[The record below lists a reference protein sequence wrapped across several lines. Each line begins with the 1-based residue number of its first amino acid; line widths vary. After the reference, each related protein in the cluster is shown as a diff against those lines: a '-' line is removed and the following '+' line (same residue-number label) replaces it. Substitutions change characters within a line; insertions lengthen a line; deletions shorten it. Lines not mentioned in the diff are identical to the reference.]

1 MNRPENKDAQRAA
14 APVAVIDPENL
25 SVPKISIHM
34 FCVSEGVHA
43 MAQHAFA
50 DRRMARATTLLLDG
64 SIPAAIERYRTD
76 LAPDLIV
83 IETGDDREET
93 LAALDRL
100 ADLCPPA
107 TRLILI
113 GARNDVDF
121 YRELISRGVSDY
133 LLDRQEPIMLIRVI
147 ARLYASHNDGKV
159 GRVLAFIGASGG
171 AGSSS
176 VAQNVAATLASEQE
190 AHTILLDL
198 DLAFGSASLNMN
210 IQNAQGAQQALQAG
224 ERLDDVFLERLL
236 VPRSRNFSVLVSPVS
251 LAGDAAPAEAA
262 FLRLVDVA
270 ASLAPFLVIDL
281 PRQWTSAARR
291 LAHLADECV
300 VVAEPTLLSL
310 RNAKMLMESIAEQRA
325 NDTPPHYVISKKGL
339 RQRRELDAGTFE
351 QTLSQAAIASIDHQ
365 PAIFSRAE
373 NEGSLVADAL
383 PRSQAAESF
392 RSIAWALSGRP
403 VRRRQSIFSRVKR
416 VFHR

>member
-1 MNRPENKDAQRAA
+1 MNKPETNGAQRSA
-14 APVAVIDPENL
+14 APIAGIESENL
-25 SVPKISIHM
+25 SVPKISIHL
-34 FCVSEGVHA
+34 FCVSDGVRA
-43 MAQHAFA
+43 MAEHAFS
-50 DRRMARATTLLLDG
+50 DRRMARATTHVLDG
-64 SIPAAIERYRTD
+64 SISAAIERYRTD

-83 IETGDDREET
+83 IEIDGEREQT
-93 LAALDRL
+93 LAELDGL

-121 YRELISRGVSDY
+121 YRELIGRGVSDY

-171 AGSSS
+171 AGASSL
-176 VAQNVAATLASEQE
+176 AQNVAATLANEQA
-190 AHTILLDL
+190 AHTLLLDL

-236 VPRSRNFSVLVSPVS
+236 VPRSRHFSVLVSPVS
-251 LAGDAAPAEAA
+251 LVGDAAPAEAA
-262 FLRLVDVA
+262 LLRLVDVA

-310 RNAKMLMESIAEQRA
+310 RNAKMLMEAIAEQRV
-325 NDTPPHYVISKKGL
+325 NDTPPHYVINKKGM

-351 QTLSQAAIASIDHQ
+351 QTLSQAPISGIDHQ

-383 PRSQAAESF
+383 PRSQAADSF

-403 VRRRQSIFSRVKR
+403 VRRRQGLFSRVKR